1 MARKDLLIGIDVG
14 SHKVACVIGRIQ
26 PEGVDII
33 GVGSAKS
40 AGVRKG
46 MVVDIEETISSL
58 SAALEDAERMSGIS
72 VNEALVSINGQH
84 IESEGARGI
93 ITVTRT
99 ENDISELDVE
109 RAVDA
114 ARSTS
119 TPPNREIIHSIP
131 YTFILDGQSGI
142 KDPVGMTGVRLE
154 VETTLITGSTST
166 LKNLTKCL
174 NQAGVAVS
182 EYVYT
187 PLAVAKAVTTKE
199 QRNIGVVVIDLGA
212 DTTSYAVYEEEQ
224 LLGVGNIPIGSGHI
238 TNDLAIGLRTGIS
251 VAEKIKLDYGTAQPS
266 ELTEKKIDGGLVGYE
281 GGDID
286 MQLVSEIIEARLN
299 EILVMIRDH
308 LRKINRDSML
318 PAGAIFTGGGAK
330 QRGLIS
336 LAKDSL
342 KLPAAVGELT
352 TEVSGMVDNVLEPQY
367 ATSVGL
373 LLWAAGANPTMPRP
387 LTKVF
392 TGWQELGSKTKD
404 IFKNIFP

>member
-26 PEGVDII
+26 PEGIDII
-33 GVGSAKS
+33 GVGSSKS

-46 MVVDIEETISSL
+46 VVVDLEETISSL
-58 SAALEDAERMSGIS
+58 SAALEEAERMSGLS
-72 VNEALVSINGQH
+72 VNEAIVALNGQH
-84 IESEGARGI
+84 IENEAARGI

-109 RAVDA
+109 RAVEA

-131 YTFILDGQSGI
+131 QSFIVDGQAGI

-154 VETTLITGSTST
+154 VETTLITGSTSS

-174 NQAGVAVS
+174 NQAGVSVL
-182 EYVYT
+182 EFVFT

-199 QRNIGVVVIDLGA
+199 QRNVGVLVIDIGA
-212 DTTSYAVYEEEQ
+212 DTTGYAVYEEER
-224 LLGVGNIPIGSGHI
+224 LIGTGVIPIGSGHV
-238 TNDLAIGLRTGIS
+238 TNDLAIGLRTSIA
-251 VAEKIKLDYGTAQPS
+251 VAEKIKQEYGTAYPADV
-266 ELTEKKIDGGLVGYE
+266 TEKKLEGSIVGFEEGDLDLV
-281 GGDID
+281 
-286 MQLVSEIIEARLN
+286 LVSEIIEARYN
-299 EILVMIRDH
+299 EILVMIKDV
-308 LRKINRDSML
+308 LRKMNRDSLL

-330 QRGLIS
+330 QRGLVS
-336 LAKDSL
+336 LAKDTL

-373 LLWAAGANPTMPRP
+373 LMWAIGANTSMPRP
-387 LTKVF
+387 LIGAF
-392 TGWQELGSKTKD
+392 SSWQDLKAKTKS
-404 IFKNIFP
+404 IFKNIIP

>member
-26 PEGVDII
+26 PEGIDII

-46 MVVDIEETISSL
+46 VVVDLEETISSL
-58 SAALEDAERMSGIS
+58 SAALEEAERMSGIS
-72 VNEALVSINGQH
+72 VNEAVVALNGQH
-84 IESEGARGI
+84 IESEAARGI

-109 RAVDA
+109 RAVEA

-131 YTFILDGQSGI
+131 QSFIVDGQTGI

-154 VETTLITGSTST
+154 VETTLITGSTSS

-182 EYVYT
+182 EFVFA

-199 QRNIGVVVIDLGA
+199 QRNVGVLVIDIGA
-212 DTTSYAVYEEEQ
+212 DTTGYAIYEEEK
-224 LLGVGNIPIGSGHI
+224 LIGTGVIPIGSGHV
-238 TNDLAIGLRTGIS
+238 TNDLAIGLRTSIA
-251 VAEKIKLDYGTAQPS
+251 VAEKIKQEFGTAYPS
-266 ELTEKKIDGGLVGYE
+266 DVAEKKLEGTVVGFE

-286 MQLVSEIIEARLN
+286 LVLVAEIIEARYN
-299 EILVMIRDH
+299 EILVMVKDV
-308 LRKINRDSML
+308 LRKINRDSLL

-330 QRGLIS
+330 QRGLVS
-336 LAKDSL
+336 LAKDTL

-373 LLWAAGANPTMPRP
+373 LMWAIGASPSIPRP
-387 LTKVF
+387 LIGAF
-392 TGWQELGSKTKD
+392 GRWQDISAKTKS

>member
-26 PEGVDII
+26 PEGIDII
-33 GVGSAKS
+33 GVGSSKS

-46 MVVDIEETISSL
+46 VVVDLEETISSL
-58 SAALEDAERMSGIS
+58 SAALEEAERMSGLS
-72 VNEALVSINGQH
+72 VNEAIVAINGQH
-84 IESEGARGI
+84 IENEAARGI

-99 ENDISELDVE
+99 ENDISEDDVE
-109 RAVDA
+109 RAVEA

-131 YTFILDGQSGI
+131 QSFIVDGQAGI

-154 VETTLITGSTST
+154 VETTLITGSTSS

-174 NQAGVAVS
+174 NQAGVAVT
-182 EYVYT
+182 EFVFT

-199 QRNIGVVVIDLGA
+199 QQNVGVVVIDIGA
-212 DTTSYAVYEEEQ
+212 DTTGYAVYEEER
-224 LLGVGNIPIGSGHI
+224 LIGTGVIPIGSGHV
-238 TNDLAIGLRTGIS
+238 TNDLAIGLRTSIA
-251 VAEKIKLDYGTAQPS
+251 VAEKIKQEYGTAYPADV
-266 ELTEKKIDGGLVGYE
+266 TEKKLEGTVVGYE
-281 GGDID
+281 GGEVD
-286 MQLVSEIIEARLN
+286 LVLVAEIIEARYN
-299 EILVMIRDH
+299 EILVMIKDV
-308 LRKINRDSML
+308 LRKINRDSLL

-330 QRGLIS
+330 QRGLVS
-336 LAKDSL
+336 LAKDTL

-373 LLWAAGANPTMPRP
+373 LMWAIGANTSMPRP
-387 LTKVF
+387 LVGAF
-392 TGWQELGSKTKD
+392 SSWQDLKAKTKS
-404 IFKNIFP
+404 IFKNIIP